1 MRFLSGPLNF
11 QDLHLPSSPRI
22 MMGLNIKVGKHF
34 LRGVG
39 GSVNSRQVGKG
50 FRGENSDS
58 TPSVALRRQILSF
71 GIPDSLP
78 CTPICPLERL
88 CIRSQVPNMTVGIER
103 PKARLIELL
112 CTARTLTECSSMCSL
127 PFISLSLSLF
137 FPQTEATLI
146 AAAATQTEEESQ
158 AHALAIPKLQINW

>member
-58 TPSVALRRQILSF
+58 TPSVHCGGKFFLSGSQTLF
-71 GIPDSLP
+71 PAPLSVLLKDCVVEAKSL
-78 CTPICPLERL
+78 I
-88 CIRSQVPNMTVGIER
+88 
-103 PKARLIELL
+103 
-112 CTARTLTECSSMCSL
+112 
-127 PFISLSLSLF
+127 
-137 FPQTEATLI
+137 
-146 AAAATQTEEESQ
+146 
-158 AHALAIPKLQINW
+158 